1 MCFLN
6 LFNLT
11 ISWVISIFED
21 NFSIIMQELYTKV
34 MMPSIHEMS
43 DTYGTRVLEDDL
55 DVIWRDVLSN
65 EMRKM
70 AVT

>member
-1 MCFLN
+1 M
-6 LFNLT
+6 
-11 ISWVISIFED
+11 ISIFED

-43 DTYGTRVLEDDL
+43 DANGTWVLKDDL

-65 EMRKM
+65 EMRKIV
-70 AVT
+70 VT